1 MARVLIIEDNP
12 ANMLLMAYLLKAFGH
27 ETLEASSGAVG
38 LELAQTATPQII
50 LCDLQMP
57 GIDGYEIAQRLKSDA
72 SLKTIPLIAVTA
84 YAMVGDREK
93 ALAAGF
99 DGYISKPISP
109 ESFVDEVEVFLRS
122 ASGAA

>member
-1 MARVLIIEDNP
+1 
-12 ANMLLMAYLLKAFGH
+12 LKA
-27 ETLEASSGAVG
+27 
-38 LELAQTATPQII
+38 
-50 LCDLQMP
+50 
-57 GIDGYEIAQRLKSDA
+57 
-72 SLKTIPLIAVTA
+72 IPLIAVTA

-122 ASGAA
+122 PSSTT